1 MMLTNGSRGRWW
13 GLAAMVAALLVV
25 GLDAMVLNV
34 ALPTLANQLGATT
47 TELQWLTDSYTLA
60 FAGLLLPA
68 GLLGDRFGRKRFLIG
83 AIILFGIASVFAAYA
98 GSIGELIWTRAV
110 MGLGA
115 AAIMP
120 LTLSV
125 LPSMFGKAERTKA
138 VAMLTASVAVGLPL
152 GPLVG
157 GFLLEHF
164 WWGSVF
170 LINVPVAA
178 IAVVGLVLLVPE
190 SSDPSAPR
198 LDLTGTVLSVLAIAG
213 LVYGIIQVPADGWTN
228 PIVLVSLAVGVVALA
243 AFLAWERQVKNPLV
257 DLNLF
262 RNKRFAW
269 ATGAAT
275 GVSFV
280 MFGAFFLL
288 PLYFQNVTGAG
299 PMGTGL
305 RLLPLVA
312 GLLVGGLASEKVAAR
327 FGVRAVITAG
337 LLLLGAGL
345 VGLALVDAD
354 TGYGLVAAALGLAG
368 LGLGTAMAPAMDTV
382 LGELPEAKTGVG
394 SALANACRQVGAA
407 LAVAILGSLLNAVY
421 QARLDDLPGTVP
433 AAAGGAARENVAAAM
448 TAAGRLGGRPGADLA
463 RLARESYVA
472 GMSVVMWVCVAICV
486 LVAAAVAAFMPA
498 GRRTTTKEPA
508 SLTMAA

>member
-1 MMLTNGSRGRWW
+1 MRTQGRWW

-68 GLLGDRFGRKRFLIG
+68 GLLGDRFGRKRFLIA
-83 AIILFGIASVFAAYA
+83 AITLFGVSSVFAAYA
-98 GSIGELIWTRAV
+98 GTIGELIWMRAV
-110 MGLGA
+110 MGAGA

-125 LPSMFGKAERTKA
+125 LPSMFAKEERTKA

-157 GFLLEHF
+157 GWLLQHF

-190 SSDPSAPR
+190 SKDPAAPR
-198 LDLTGTVLSVLAIAG
+198 LDLTGTVLSVLAIVG
-213 LVYGIIQVPADGWTN
+213 VVYGIIQVPADGWSD
-228 PIVLVSLAVGVVALA
+228 PAVLVSLSVGVVALA
-243 AFLAWERQVKNPLV
+243 GFLAWERKTSHPLV

-288 PLYFQNVTGAG
+288 PLYFQNVTGTG
-299 PMGTGL
+299 SMGTGL

-312 GLLVGGLASEKVAAR
+312 GLMVGGLLSEKVAAR
-327 FGVRAVITAG
+327 FGVRAVVTAG

-345 VGLALVDAD
+345 LILATVEVG
-354 TGYGLVAAALGLAG
+354 TGYGLVASALGVAG
-368 LGLGTAMAPAMDTV
+368 LGLGTSLAPAMDTV

-394 SALANACRQVGAA
+394 SALASTCRQVGAA
-407 LAVAILGSLLNAVY
+407 LSIAILGSLFN
-421 QARLDDLPGTVP
+421 TVDRAHLADGP
-433 AAAGGAARENVAAAM
+433 RVAFV
-448 TAAGRLGGRPGADLA
+448 T
-463 RLARESYVA
+463 
-472 GMSVVMWVCVAICV
+472 GMSVVMWVCVAISA
-486 LVAAAVAAFMPA
+486 LVAIAFAVFMP
-498 GRRTTTKEPA
+498 GRRTETEEPV

>member
-1 MMLTNGSRGRWW
+1 MTKTVTRGRWW

-25 GLDAMVLNV
+25 GLDTMVLNV
-34 ALPTLANQLGATT
+34 ALPTLARDLGATT
-47 TELQWLTDSYTLA
+47 TQLQWLTDAYTLA

-83 AIILFGIASVFAAYA
+83 AIVLFGVASVFAAYA
-98 GSIGELIWTRAV
+98 GTIGGLIWTRAV
-110 MGLGA
+110 MGVGG

-125 LPSMFGKAERTKA
+125 LPSMFGKEERTRA

-152 GPLVG
+152 GPLLG
-157 GFLLEHF
+157 GFLLQHF

-190 SSDPSAPR
+190 SSDESAPR
-198 LDLTGTVLSVLAIAG
+198 LDLLGTALSVLAIVG
-213 LVYGIIQVPADGWTN
+213 LVYGIIQVPIDGWGD
-228 PIVLVSLAVGVVALA
+228 PVVLASLAGGALA
-243 AFLAWERQVKNPLV
+243 LVAFLAWERKAPNPLV

-262 RNKRFAW
+262 RNGRFAW

-280 MFGAFFLL
+280 MFGSFFLL
-288 PLYFQNVTGAG
+288 PLYFQGVTGTGA
-299 PMGTGL
+299 MGTGL

-312 GLLVGGLASEKVAAR
+312 GLMVGGLASEKAAAR
-327 FGVRAVITAG
+327 FGVRAVVTTG

-345 VGLALVDAD
+345 LLLATVRVG
-354 TGYGLVAAALGLAG
+354 TGYGLVAGALTVAG
-368 LGLGTAMAPAMDTV
+368 LGLGTSLAPAMDTV
-382 LGELPEAKTGVG
+382 LGELPEGKSGVG
-394 SALANACRQVGAA
+394 SALASTCRQVGSA
-407 LAVAILGSLLNAVY
+407 LSVAILGSLFNAVD
-421 QARLDDLPGTVP
+421 R
-433 AAAGGAARENVAAAM
+433 
-448 TAAGRLGGRPGADLA
+448 A
-463 RLARESYVA
+463 RLATSPVRGAFVA
-472 GMSVVMWVCVAICV
+472 GMSVVMWVCVAISV
-486 LVAAAVAAFMPA
+486 VVAAAFAAFMPR
-498 GRRTTTKEPA
+498 RRTETMEPA